1 MPISEL
7 LALLALGA
15 LLGFLGGLLGIG
27 GGLFAIPLLAVLFNL
42 DEQHAQGT
50 SLVMVVPN
58 VMLGLWNYA
67 KRAQLDLRF
76 SLTLAGAALPLTFA
90 GAHFATHVPSSPL
103 RVAFAVFTLCIA
115 AFMFYRAL
123 APKREAGSGKVLP
136 WPYASLVGAFG
147 GFLSGLFSVGG
158 AIFAVPLMSLLFGF
172 SQSASQGFG
181 LALVAPGT
189 LAGMAAYAAAGD
201 VDWPVG
207 LALAAGGFATVPY
220 GVKLAVRLP
229 EKALRLCFAALMV
242 VSAVALILKR

>member
-1 MPISEL
+1 MPFPEL
-7 LALLALGA
+7 LELLALGA

-27 GGLFAIPLLAVLFNL
+27 GGLFAIPLLAVILNL

-58 VMLGLWNYA
+58 VLLGLWNYA
-67 KRAQLDLRF
+67 KRSQLDLRF
-76 SLTLAGAALPLTFA
+76 SLTLAGAALPLTFV

-103 RVAFAVFTLCIA
+103 RLAFAAFTLCIA
-115 AFMFYRAL
+115 AVMLWRAL
-123 APKREAGSGKVLP
+123 GPKRQGTARPALP
-136 WPYASLVGAFG
+136 WPFASLVGAFG
-147 GFLSGLFSVGG
+147 GFLSGVFSVGG

-189 LAGMAAYAAAGD
+189 LAGLAAYAAAGD

-207 LALAAGGFATVPY
+207 FALAIGGVLTVPY

-229 EKALRLCFAALMV
+229 ERTLRLCFAGLMV
-242 VSAVALILKR
+242 ISAVTLILKR